1 MQKRFARMTRI
12 DDSINAIDG
21 LECWG
26 IKEGKDGLGI
36 VKCEGKISGV
46 FTTNRIKAAPVIVT
60 AEHVKGGSF
69 KGLVVN
75 SGNAN
80 AFTGE
85 KGFEN
90 AKRMA
95 EILASKLSCKP
106 EEIAVCSTG
115 VIGRQLK
122 MGWIESKMEEV
133 FARLENSREAA
144 KNFVKAI
151 TTTDRFLKE
160 YAVKVGDIIIAG
172 VAKGAGM
179 IAPSMK
185 SATTAT
191 MLAFL
196 FTDADLE
203 KTEMDGFLLNA
214 VERSFNV
221 ATVDGDTSTNDTVLL
236 ISTGKKKVER
246 DDKELFRDA
255 LTHVCFQLAKM
266 IVKDGEG
273 ATKVFEVHVKNAR
286 SDEEAFKAAKTIANS
301 LLVKT
306 AIFGCDANWGRI
318 IAALGY
324 SGIEI
329 TENITLWFEK
339 DVESEKNG
347 KKGNEKVYLLEKGV
361 QTGFEDEAS
370 DFLRK
375 TDDFRIIVELDVGD
389 GKGYAIGCDLTYDYV
404 KLNAEYTT

>member
-1 MQKRFARMTRI
+1 MARI
-12 DDSINAIDG
+12 YDSINVIDG
-21 LECWG
+21 LKCWG
-26 IKEGKDGLGI
+26 IKEGKNGLGI
-36 VKCEGKISGV
+36 VECEGKVSGV
-46 FTTNRIKAAPVIVT
+46 FTTNRIKAAPVLIT
-60 AEHVKGGSF
+60 AEHVRKGRF

-85 KGFEN
+85 KGLEN

-95 EILASKLSCKP
+95 EILASKLSCNP
-106 EEIAVCSTG
+106 DEVAVCSTG
-115 VIGRQLK
+115 VIGRQLE
-122 MGWIESKMEEV
+122 MEWIESKIVEV
-133 FARLENSREAA
+133 FARLESSREAA
-144 KNFVKAI
+144 KNFAKAI

-160 YAVKVGDIIIAG
+160 YAVKVGGAAIAG

-179 IAPSMK
+179 IAPSMR
-185 SATTAT
+185 SAT

-196 FTDADLE
+196 FTDADID
-203 KTEMDGFLLNA
+203 KTEMDELLIDA

-236 ISTGKKKVER
+236 VSTGKKKV
-246 DDKELFRDA
+246 DKELFGNA
-255 LTHVCFQLAKM
+255 LTEVCFQLAKM

-273 ATKVFEVHVKNAR
+273 ATKVFEVHVRNAK
-286 SDEEAFKAAKTIANS
+286 DDKDAFKAAKAVANS

-318 IAALGY
+318 VAALGY
-324 SGIEI
+324 SGIEL
-329 TENITLWFEK
+329 TENITLWFENG
-339 DVESEKNG
+339 SER
-347 KKGNEKVYLLEKGV
+347 VYLLREGK
-361 QTGFEDEAS
+361 QTGLENAAS
-370 DFLRK
+370 EFLRK
-375 TDDFRIIVELDVGD
+375 NDDFKVIIDLHLGN

>member
-1 MQKRFARMTRI
+1 MRKELTSVTRI
-12 DDSINAIDG
+12 DDSINAIEG

-26 IKEGKDGLGI
+26 IKEGKNGLGI
-36 VKCEGKISGV
+36 VRCKGKISGV
-46 FTTNRIKAAPVIVT
+46 FTTNRMRAAPVMVT
-60 AEHVKGGSF
+60 AQHVRKGEF

-80 AFTGE
+80 AFTGV
-85 KGFEN
+85 KGLED

-95 EILASKLSCKP
+95 NMLASRLSCKL
-106 EEIAVCSTG
+106 EEVAVCSTG
-115 VIGRQLK
+115 IIGRRLD
-122 MGWIESKMEEV
+122 MGWIESKIDEV

-144 KNFVKAI
+144 RNFAKAI

-160 YAVKVGDIIIAG
+160 YAVKVSDGDERAVIAG

-185 SATTAT
+185 PVPAAT
-191 MLAFL
+191 MLAFI
-196 FTDADLE
+196 FTDANLT
-203 KTEMDGFLLNA
+203 KTEMDRFLVDA

-236 ISTGKKKVER
+236 ISTCKKR
-246 DDKELFRDA
+246 IDKELFRKA
-255 LTHVCFQLAKM
+255 LTEVCFQLAKM

-273 ATKVFEVHVKNAR
+273 ATKVFEVHVRNAKNNEDASR
-286 SDEEAFKAAKTIANS
+286 AAKAVANS

-324 SGIEI
+324 SGIDL
-329 TENITLWFEK
+329 TENITLSFEGR
-339 DVESEKNG
+339 DEEVH
-347 KKGNEKVYLLEKGV
+347 LLEKGE
-361 QTGFEDEAS
+361 QTGLESVAS
-370 DFLRK
+370 EFLRRN
-375 TDDFRIIVELDVGD
+375 DDFKIVIDLHLGN
-389 GKGYAIGCDLTYDYV
+389 GKGYAIGCDLSYDYV
-404 KLNAEYTT
+404 RFNAEYTT

>member
-1 MQKRFARMTRI
+1 MQKRFTKI
-12 DDSINAIDG
+12 NDSINAIDG
-21 LECWG
+21 LKCWG
-26 IKEGKDGLGI
+26 IKEGKNGLGI
-36 VKCEGKISGV
+36 VKCEGKVSGV
-46 FTTNRIKAAPVIVT
+46 FTTNRIKAAPVLIT
-60 AEHVKGGSF
+60 AKHVRKGRF

-85 KGFEN
+85 KGIEN

-106 EEIAVCSTG
+106 DEIAVCSTG
-115 VIGRQLK
+115 VIGRQLE
-122 MGWIESKMEEV
+122 MEWIESKIEEV
-133 FARLENSREAA
+133 FVKLENSRQAA
-144 KNFVKAI
+144 KNFAKAI

-160 YAVKVGDIIIAG
+160 YAVEVDSAVIAG

-179 IAPSMK
+179 IAPSMR
-185 SATTAT
+185 SAT

-196 FTDADLE
+196 FTDANLD
-203 KTEMDGFLLNA
+203 KTEMDELLADA

-236 ISTGKKKVER
+236 VSTGKKKVG
-246 DDKELFRDA
+246 KELFGKA
-255 LTHVCFQLAKM
+255 LTEVCFQLAKM

-273 ATKVFEVHVKNAR
+273 ATKVFEVQVRNAKDDR
-286 SDEEAFKAAKTIANS
+286 DAFKAAKAVANS

-306 AIFGCDANWGRI
+306 AIFGCDANWGRV

-324 SGIEI
+324 SGIEL
-329 TENITLWFEK
+329 TENISLWFE
-339 DVESEKNG
+339 NG
-347 KKGNEKVYLLEKGV
+347 AEKVCLIDKGEP
-361 QTGFEDEAS
+361 TGCEDEAS
-370 DFLRK
+370 EFLREN
-375 TDDFRIIVELDVGD
+375 DDFKIIIDLHTGD
-389 GKGYAIGCDLTYDYV
+389 GEGYAMGCDLTYDYV